1 MKSELLLVLALFLC
15 VSSKPLSKRR
25 MSNKLLLISFDGFRW
40 DYDQDVDTPNLDKLV
55 KEGVKAKYIN
65 PPAITMTSPSHFTT
79 ITGRWIEDHGVVHNL
94 MFNVTTGLRLTHK
107 ATLKRSEWW
116 DNGPLPLW
124 ITAQNQGLKTASFFY
139 PGGGVNYSGQ
149 AVDRSVV
156 GYQGQPDDNETE
168 WRQNIDTVMGW
179 FTKEDFDFVTLY
191 YGEPDNV
198 GHAFGPETPERKKII
213 EQIDRT
219 IGYLREAIH
228 KSGLTDHLNVILTS
242 DHGMTTVKMDS
253 EVEEIKLS
261 KYMSLLNLSRFDLL
275 DYGGFGMITPKEG
288 KQQEV
293 YDALKNAH
301 PNLTVYKKEEIP
313 EHFHI
318 RKHERIQ
325 PIVLLADLG
334 FNINSKI
341 ILHIN
346 KGDHGYSNEEM
357 DMKMIFRAF
366 GPDFRDNF
374 LAEPFD
380 SVSIYP
386 LMCKLLGVVPEANNG
401 SLSDTKDMLVDHVE
415 AGGSSGRIKMS
426 FMLLVLM
433 IIILS
438 LI

>member
-1 MKSELLLVLALFLC
+1 MKSELLLVLALSLC
-15 VSSKPLSKRR
+15 VSSKPLSERKTY
-25 MSNKLLLISFDGFRW
+25 NKLLLISFDGFRW

-79 ITGRWIEDHGVVHNL
+79 ITGRWMEDHGVVHNL

-107 ATLKRSEWW
+107 ATLKKSEWW
-116 DNGPLPLW
+116 DNGALPLW

-139 PGGGVNYSGQ
+139 PGGGATYSGQ
-149 AVDRSVV
+149 AVDRSLVEDH
-156 GYQGQPDDNETE
+156 GQPDDNETV

-198 GHAFGPETPERKKII
+198 GHVKGPETPERKKII

-228 KSGLTDHLNVILTS
+228 KNGLTDHLNVILTS
-242 DHGMTTVKMDS
+242 DHGMTTIKKATEVK
-253 EVEEIKLS
+253 EIKLND
-261 KYMSLLNLSRFDLL
+261 YMSFVNLSRFDLL

-288 KQQEV
+288 KEQEV
-293 YDALKNAH
+293 YNALKNAH

-318 RKHERIQ
+318 GKHERIQ

-334 FNINSKI
+334 FNINSRI
-341 ILHIN
+341 LLHIN
-346 KGDHGYSNEEM
+346 KGDHGFSNEEM

-366 GPDFRDNF
+366 GPDFRNDF

-401 SLSDTKDMLVDHVE
+401 SLSDTKGMLVDNSDV
-415 AGGSSGRIKMS
+415 GGSSGNIQVS
-426 FMLLVLM
+426 FTLLILM
-433 IIILS
+433 IVIVSFI
-438 LI
+438 

>member
-1 MKSELLLVLALFLC
+1 MKSELLLVLALSLC
-15 VSSKPLSKRR
+15 VSSKPLSERKTY
-25 MSNKLLLISFDGFRW
+25 NKLLLISFDGFRW
-40 DYDQDVDTPNLDKLV
+40 DYDLDVDTPNLDQLV
-55 KEGVKAKYIN
+55 EEGVKAKYIN

-107 ATLKRSEWW
+107 ATLKKSEWW
-116 DNGPLPLW
+116 DNGALPLW

-139 PGGGVNYSGQ
+139 PGGGANYSGQ
-149 AVDRSVV
+149 AVDRSLV
-156 GYQGQPDDNETE
+156 GYHGQPYDNETD

-198 GHAFGPETPERKKII
+198 GHNEGPETPARRKII

-228 KSGLTDHLNVILTS
+228 KNGLTDHLNVILTS
-242 DHGMTTVKMDS
+242 DHGMTTIKNAT
-253 EVEEIKLS
+253 EVNEIKLS
-261 KYMSLLNLSRFDLL
+261 NYMNLLNLSRFDLL

-288 KQQEV
+288 KEQEV
-293 YDALKNAH
+293 YNALKNAH
-301 PNLTVYKKEEIP
+301 PNLKVYKKDEIP

-318 RKHERIQ
+318 GKHERIQ

-346 KGDHGYSNEEM
+346 KGDHGFSNEEM
-357 DMKMIFRAF
+357 DMKMFFRAF
-366 GPDFRDNF
+366 GPDFRNNF

-401 SLSDTKDMLVDHVE
+401 SLSDTKGMLVDV
-415 AGGSSGRIKMS
+415 GGRIQVS
-426 FMLLVLM
+426 FTLLLLM
-433 IIILS
+433 IVILTF
-438 LI
+438 I